1 MNRLQLTRRAA
12 AAGFAILG
20 AAWLSTAAAQSG
32 DIVRAYPLAPEGF
45 DVRGAGV
52 AAGKVER
59 VEYDSSVVSGKRP
72 AMVYTP
78 PGYSAERRYPVLY
91 LLHGIG
97 GNETHWTT
105 PGLADAIL
113 DNLIAAGKAEPM
125 IVVMP
130 HGRASNEPETAFGRG
145 NRGAAPGGAAPGA
158 RAGGG
163 APGAAPGA
171 APGGAAPGARA
182 GGGAPGGGRGGP
194 GGGMGVEFVA
204 YAAFER
210 ELIDDLI
217 PFIEAR
223 YSVDS
228 DREARALA
236 GLSMGGGQSLN
247 FGLGNLDVFAWVGG
261 FSSAPNTMAPAE
273 LVPDPGRAAAMLELL
288 WVSCGDEDG
297 LFNISEGVH
306 NYLAE
311 NDVPHVWQID
321 VGAHTFPV
329 WKNDLY
335 HFASLIFK

>member
-1 MNRLQLTRRAA
+1 MYSLHPARIAP
-12 AAGFAILG
+12 
-20 AAWLSTAAAQSG
+20 LSVATLLAVTWCSVATAQSD
-32 DIVRAYPLAPEGF
+32 DIERAYPVAPEGF
-45 DVRGAGV
+45 DVRGDGV
-52 AAGKVER
+52 PEGKVER
-59 VEYDSSVVSGKRP
+59 VEYDSSVVEGKRP

-78 PGYSAERRYPVLY
+78 PGYSSDRSYPVLY

-113 DNLIAAGKAEPM
+113 DNLIAAGEAEPM

-130 HGRASNEPETAFGRG
+130 HGRASNEPQTLFGGG
-145 NRGAAPGGAAPGA
+145 NRGARPG
-158 RAGGG
+158 
-163 APGAAPGA
+163 GAAPGA
-171 APGGAAPGARA
+171 APGGAPGARA
-182 GGGAPGGGRGGP
+182 GGPAPGGAPGGGRGGP
-194 GGGMGVEFVA
+194 GGGMGVEFEA

-217 PFIEAR
+217 PFIEAN
-223 YSVDS
+223 YSVAA
-228 DREARALA
+228 DREHRALA

-247 FGLGNLDVFAWVGG
+247 FGLGNLDTFAYVGG
-261 FSSAPNTMAPAE
+261 FSSAPNTMPPAE
-273 LVPDPGRAAAMLELL
+273 LVPDPARAAEMLEVL

-306 NYLAE
+306 EYLEA
-311 NDVPHVWQID
+311 NNVPHIWQID

-335 HFASLIFK
+335 HFSQLIFQ